1 MEKLSLYDLCVIAK
15 SLYVDFGKLT
25 YEEGKD
31 SYLPVPSGAVK
42 ADLSQIEL
50 SQNEYQKISILIRVL
65 QDIYEYRPLPF

>member
-1 MEKLSLYDLCVIAK
+1 MEKLSLYDLCIIAE

-25 YEEGKD
+25 YEEGKY
-31 SYLPVPSGAVK
+31 SYLFGPTGAVK

-50 SQNEYQKISILIRVL
+50 SRIEYQKIFILIRVL